1 MSSDIPPAEQM
12 IEHSVNLY
20 KVLLTIFLVL
30 LNGFFVAAEF
40 AIVKVR
46 TSQLS
51 TAKGASARL
60 LNTAKTVT
68 NNLDNYLA
76 ATQLGVTLASLGLG
90 WVGED
95 VMTGIV
101 QKLFHFFNIS
111 LSTPAANKWA
121 IVLAFFIIT
130 VLHIVFGE
138 LAPKSIAIRK
148 ASPTTLAVA
157 LPLRAF
163 FFVFRPFIWLLNS
176 MANIVLKILGIDP
189 VKEQDIHTE
198 EEIKMI
204 ISESEE
210 GGEIE
215 DSERELINNVFD
227 FDSSRVRDILTH
239 RKDIVALDIDM
250 SYEEII
256 QKVIDEGYSRY
267 PVYKESLNDLIGI
280 VTVKDILQFVS
291 SGKTEDIHKILRP
304 VFYIPDSMK
313 LKDLLR
319 SFQKDH
325 LQIAVVTD
333 EYGDIAGIVTM
344 EDVLEEL
351 VGDIQDE
358 HDAEQPIVLQQSDGS
373 FIVESHET
381 IDDINEF
388 LPKPL
393 PILDEEYST
402 LSGLI
407 TYEHGSVPVEGEV
420 LHYCGYEI
428 TILKMYRSSV
438 EKVRMRLLP
447 EEEKAADDN
456 TNK

>member
-1 MSSDIPPAEQM
+1 MISDIPPAE
-12 IEHSVNLY
+12 HSVELY
-20 KVLLTIFLVL
+20 KIILTIFLVL

-46 TSQLS
+46 TSQLNTTKGVPANVIS
-51 TAKGASARL
+51 AAK
-60 LNTAKTVT
+60 KVT
-68 NNLDNYLA
+68 NSLDNYLA

-101 QKLFHFFNIS
+101 QKIFLLFHATI
-111 LSTPAANKWA
+111 STPGAEKWA
-121 IVLAFFIIT
+121 IVLAFALIT

-148 ASPTTLAVA
+148 AASTTLLIA
-157 LPLRAF
+157 LPLRVF
-163 FFVFRPFIWLLNS
+163 YFIFRPFIFLLNA
-176 MANIVLKILGIDP
+176 MANIVLKIFGIDP
-189 VKEQDIHTE
+189 VREQDIHTE
-198 EEIKMI
+198 EEIKLI

-239 RKDIVALDIDM
+239 RKDIVALDLDM
-250 SYEEII
+250 DYDELIK
-256 QKVIDEGYSRY
+256 KVISEGYSRY
-267 PVYKESLNDLIGI
+267 PVYRESMNDLIGI
-280 VTVKDILQFVS
+280 ITVKDILQFVS
-291 SGKTEDIHKILRP
+291 EGKIGDVKKILRP

-313 LKDLLR
+313 LNDLLR

-325 LQIAVVTD
+325 LQMAVVTD

-358 HDAEQPIVLQQSDGS
+358 HDAEQPIVEQQHDGS
-373 FIVESHET
+373 YIVQAHEN

-388 LPKPL
+388 LPTEL
-393 PILDEEYST
+393 PIIDDYSS

-420 LHYCGYEI
+420 LHYCGYEF

-447 EEEKAADDN
+447 EEQQNNNKEEK
-456 TNK
+456 

>member
-1 MSSDIPPAEQM
+1 MMISDIPPST
-12 IEHSVNLY
+12 HSVDLY
-20 KVLLTIFLVL
+20 RIFLTIFLVL

-46 TSQLS
+46 SSQLNTS
-51 TAKGASARL
+51 KGATEKLVDTAKL
-60 LNTAKTVT
+60 VT

-101 QKLFHFFNIS
+101 QNIFTFFHIS
-111 LSTPAANKWA
+111 LGTHAAQEWS
-121 IVLAFFIIT
+121 IVVAFMLIT
-130 VLHIVFGE
+130 ILHIVFGE

-148 ASPTTLAVA
+148 AAPTTLLVA
-157 LPLRAF
+157 WPLRIF
-163 FFVFRPFIWLLNS
+163 YFIFRPFIWLLNS
-176 MANIVLKILGIDP
+176 ISNIILRILRIDP
-189 VKEQDIHTE
+189 IHEQDIHTE

-204 ISESEE
+204 ITESEE

-215 DSERELINNVFD
+215 DSERELINKVFD

-239 RKDIVALDIDM
+239 RKDVVALDLDDGVDELIN
-250 SYEEII
+250 
-256 QKVIDEGYSRY
+256 KVISEGYSRY

-280 VTVKDILQFVS
+280 ITVKDILQFVND
-291 SGKTEDIHKILRP
+291 GKKGDIKKLLRP

-313 LKDLLR
+313 LNDLLR

-358 HDAEQPIVLQQSDGS
+358 HDAEQPIVEPQSDGS
-373 FIVESHET
+373 FLVQAHEN
-381 IDDINEF
+381 IDDINDF
-388 LPKPL
+388 LTIKL
-393 PILDEEYST
+393 PVIDEYST

-420 LHYCGYEI
+420 LTYDGYEI

-438 EKVRMRLLP
+438 EKVLMKP
-447 EEEKAADDN
+447 IEGEDENEKKED
-456 TNK
+456 